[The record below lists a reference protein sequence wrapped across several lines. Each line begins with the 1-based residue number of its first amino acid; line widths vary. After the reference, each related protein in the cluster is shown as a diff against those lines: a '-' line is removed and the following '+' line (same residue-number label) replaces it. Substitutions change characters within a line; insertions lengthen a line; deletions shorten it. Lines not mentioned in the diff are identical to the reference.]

1 MPKTITYNF
10 TANVSGGPSI
20 TASNTID
27 VEAYDH
33 IEVTVPPSTPTTV
46 NVQPGSGG
54 LLLIITAST
63 YSSVTYTVDSSST
76 VVTLDG
82 PHILVGAGAIAL
94 LGATQNDLVFTNGGS
109 EDITVS
115 ILVGRDA
122 TPPPP
127 P

>member
-1 MPKTITYNF
+1 MPTTITYNF

-20 TASNTID
+20 TASNPVD
-27 VEAYDH
+27 VEAYDQ
-33 IEVTVPPSTPTTV
+33 IEVIVPSSNPTTV

-54 LLLIITAST
+54 QLLVITAST
-63 YSSVTYTVDSSST
+63 YENVTYTVDSTTT

-82 PHILVGAGAIAL
+82 PHILIGAGAIAL
-94 LGATQNDLVFTNGGS
+94 LGNTQNDLIFTNGGS

-122 TPPPP
+122 TP
-127 P
+127 